1 MNVIR
6 YAGLQYEH
14 DDSLTHLWHVEREG
28 IHYLLYFKGGG
39 TLSYD
44 AKSAGTEVEIS
55 AAFDKEVER
64 QGSGTYHNEVWEVV
78 SETIDEDSARYLK
91 IFDHPT
97 FGIDWEKVSG
107 SISDEDQFCDMLE
120 KQIKSWKG
128 TAHSL
133 PVSKHPYWPTFHEMV
148 KDAVTNEFGTSIRL
162 YRGIHGEQA
171 IPILA
176 GEPTKNRGVSSWTS
190 DLQSA
195 RVYAAGKTKHGDKD
209 WVVIQRNFSPEEIA
223 LAPVTLDGPCEN
235 PDILMRLMY
244 DVEHYGDE
252 FIVSLREL
260 VPGDYKIAAKPR
272 GKVAESTLREYVR
285 ELLIELA
292 LPSMQW
298 VDTDLGSID
307 PEVLDRIWDMYTN
320 TYLSMG
326 MDLSASSA
334 AGLKKYKGVFLI
346 DVDTPPDGVPDAF
359 IIYKPTT
366 FGNKMALLGTCQEER
381 CLGKREAK
389 SAVVSKMFDLL
400 NGGGFFIEAGEKIEE
415 ILRSSSVPPVCDEE
429 KIKEFLGPKFIRF
442 LDDCYYERKLA
453 MATAIVTKR
462 IYGSFA

>member
-1 MNVIR
+1 MNVIE
-6 YAGLQYEH
+6 YAALQHEY
-14 DDSLTHLWHVEREG
+14 DDTLAHLWHVERDG
-28 IHYLLYFKGGG
+28 VHFLLYFKGGG
-39 TLSYD
+39 SLSYD
-44 AKSAGTEVEIS
+44 AKAAGTEAEIS
-55 AAFDKEVER
+55 RAFDQEIVRFK
-64 QGSGTYHNEVWEVV
+64 SGTYHNEVWEVV

-128 TAHSL
+128 TSHSM
-133 PVSKHPYWPTFHEMV
+133 PVASHPYWPKFHKMV
-148 KDAVTNEFGTSIRL
+148 KTAVSEEYGNSIRL
-162 YRGIHGEQA
+162 YRGIHGDQA
-171 IPILA
+171 PDILA
-176 GEPTKNRGVSSWTS
+176 GIPVKTFSFSSWTS
-190 DLQSA
+190 DLSSA
-195 RVYAAGKTKHGDKD
+195 RVYAAGKTKRGDRD
-209 WVVIQRNFSPEEIA
+209 WVVIRRNFSPEEIA
-223 LAPVTLDGPCEN
+223 FAPVTLSGPCEN

-244 DVEHYGDE
+244 DVEHPGDE
-252 FIVSLREL
+252 FIVSLSQL
-260 VPGDYKIAAKPR
+260 VPGDYKIAAQPK
-272 GKVAESTLREYVR
+272 GTKESFLREYVR

-326 MDLSASSA
+326 MDLSASNA

-359 IIYKPTT
+359 IIYKPTA